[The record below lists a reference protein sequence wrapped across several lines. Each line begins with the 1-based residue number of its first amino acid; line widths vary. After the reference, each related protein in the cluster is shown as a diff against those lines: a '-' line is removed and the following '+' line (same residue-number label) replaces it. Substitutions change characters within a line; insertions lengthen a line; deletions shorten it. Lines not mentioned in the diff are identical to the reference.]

1 VEQTFDLTYA
11 LGPVPDSARRLADS
25 LDPQVA
31 AQVVAEQCLQLV
43 FPDRVD
49 DPMFVE
55 AISRSARDNVD
66 AMWRIIAGREALD
79 ATTPLGAIAFAAT
92 AAEVGVPVSQF
103 ERVYRVGTT
112 ITWLAWYRAARAHHE
127 QTGVPLTELIEAPS
141 LIIHTYIDALVT
153 PALQRY
159 DATRTEA
166 RRTRDQLQRSI
177 LRHALENAT
186 ALDESQVREDLGFD
200 PNGQFIAFVV
210 RAERLN
216 HTSLVGPAKAATEC
230 SHAVVYQHG
239 PDSWIV
245 WLARHTFEAQH
256 LRRLR
261 QAADREGHVIA
272 IGEIAAGVAGIG
284 ATARDALEA
293 SRLQAL
299 LGDPPQ
305 TLAFADVRLESLL
318 LKHPAEGLRFA
329 LDELQTLG
337 EDSVRAAKLRET
349 AMLWL
354 ATGSHVST
362 AATLKLHEH
371 TVRNRITQ
379 AEELLGAPLTARRT
393 ELLVALR
400 LLRVLR
406 HTPSGTAGP

>member
-1 VEQTFDLTYA
+1 MDQTFDLTGA
-11 LGPVPDSARRLADS
+11 LGPVPDSARRLANA
-25 LDPQVA
+25 LDARA
-31 AQVVAEQCLQLV
+31 AAEVVAEQCLHIV

-79 ATTPLGAIAFAAT
+79 ATTPLGAFAFAET

-112 ITWLAWYRAARAHHE
+112 VTWLAWYRAARAHHE
-127 QTGVPLTELIEAPS
+127 ETGVPLTELIEAPS
-141 LIIHTYIDALVT
+141 LIIHGYLDALLT
-153 PALQRY
+153 PTLQRY
-159 DATRTEA
+159 DATRTET

-186 ALDESQVREDLGFD
+186 ALDERQVREDLGFD
-200 PNGQFIAFVV
+200 PHSQFIAFVV
-210 RAERLN
+210 RADRLN
-216 HTSLVGPAKAATEC
+216 YTSLVGPAKAASDSTD
-230 SHAVVYQHG
+230 AVVYQHG

-245 WLARHTFEAQH
+245 WLARPTFDPQH
-256 LRRLR
+256 VRRLR

-272 IGEIAAGVAGIG
+272 IGEIASGVAGIG

-305 TLAFADVRLESLL
+305 TLAFAEVRLESLL
-318 LKHPAEGLRFA
+318 LRHPAEALRFA
-329 LDELQTLG
+329 QDELRMLG
-337 EDSVRAAKLRET
+337 EDSTRAAKLRET

-362 AATLKLHEH
+362 AATLELHEH
-371 TVRNRITQ
+371 TVRNRIAQ

-400 LLRVLR
+400 LLRVLQ
-406 HTPSGTAGP
+406 HTSTGTAGP